1 VPLKAKYFRN
11 ELLITTCQDF
21 RKIDFIT
28 GKLKVIDCSYNKSV
42 TDITFITMLSH
53 GEVVTGN

>member
-1 VPLKAKYFRN
+1 MN

-21 RKIDFIT
+21 RKIDFKT

-42 TDITFITMLSH
+42 TDISFTGMLSH
-53 GEVVTGN
+53 GQAVTGN